1 MDIFL
6 SSLKKPD
13 IIVAKPIP
21 FGNYYLF
28 PKHYIEYRVEYFE
41 DLCRVCIVDNVVE
54 YAKNIE
60 DLDKNLHEG
69 LIFMWQYY
77 AKDEDDDYTSILT
90 EDGKKIKY
98 YMLAN
103 FMEIKQ

>member
-1 MDIFL
+1 MELEKIL
-6 SSLKKPD
+6 NELPKPD

-28 PKHYIEYRVEYFE
+28 PKHYIEYKVEPIEELYTIQISNTS
-41 DLCRVCIVDNVVE
+41 RI
-54 YAKNIE
+54 YAE
-60 DLDKNLHEG
+60 TLDDLDKELHET
-69 LIFMWQYY
+69 LIFLWEVY
-77 AKDEDDDYTSILT
+77 AKDDDEYLMSEDSKTV
-90 EDGKKIKY
+90 KY